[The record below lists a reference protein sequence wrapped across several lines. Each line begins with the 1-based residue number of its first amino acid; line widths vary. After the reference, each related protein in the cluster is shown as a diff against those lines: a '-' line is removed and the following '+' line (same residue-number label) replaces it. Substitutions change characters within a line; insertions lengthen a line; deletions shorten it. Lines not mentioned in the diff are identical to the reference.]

1 MAAKELMLQLAD
13 EEGVAASLEDGAQRA
28 RQLRETLESQPRQV
42 QEQHLRMLDAMGVSE
57 DQYWEDYSPPEYRD
71 MLSIE
76 RFMNKLTTEMKT
88 NQPDVITSTTQLKE
102 YLLKRAVDEQRIVVL
117 DPDIQWR

>member
-1 MAAKELMLQLAD
+1 MLQLAD

-28 RQLRETLESQPRQV
+28 RQLQETLERQPRQV
-42 QEQHLRMLDAMGVSE
+42 QEQHLRMLNAMGISE

-76 RFMNKLTTEMKT
+76 RFMNKRTTEMKT
-88 NQPDVITSTTQLKE
+88 NHPDVITSTKQLKE
-102 YLLKRAVDEQRIVVL
+102 DLLKKAVDEQRIVLL